1 MLSTMELPDLSN
13 TLETRLRQT
22 LEAARQIER
31 ECTTTPWG
39 EHIEAVAEAL
49 DAGDRETLR
58 RYARGVIAPGFPYLS
73 SIRIY
78 LSALDR

>member
-1 MLSTMELPDLSN
+1 MGLPDLSN
-13 TLETRLRQT
+13 TLEKRLRQT

-49 DAGDRETLR
+49 DVGDRETLR
-58 RYARGVIAPGFPYLS
+58 RYARGIIAPGFPYRS
-73 SIRIY
+73 SVNLYI
-78 LSALDR
+78 STLDRQV